1 MKCDVCQG
9 GGKLGALSCGRCNGT
24 GRKLNYALFDVVA
37 FLLLVAGVAGAF
49 GYVAVVRQAGPAEQL
64 ERPTT
69 GTIYHRVH
77 R

>member
-9 GGKLGALSCGRCNGT
+9 AGALGALKCGRCNGT
-24 GRKLNYALFDVVA
+24 GRKLNYALFDLVA

-49 GYVAVVRQAGPAEQL
+49 GYVAVVRQAPGEQL
-64 ERPTT
+64 ERPAT
-69 GTIYHRVH
+69 GTLYHRVH